1 MTDKRRRWLTRGAGI
16 VALLVVIW
24 VVGAAANEVWMD
36 LVDQSLIAAMGAVAL
51 DLVLGHTGMAS
62 IGNAAFMAV
71 GALCTA
77 ELALYAHV
85 PLLLACLGG
94 GLGAALVGAVVA
106 IPALRIRGLYLAAS
120 TLAVQFIVVWIMEQS
135 ENAQLGVSGAGY
147 LLPIMNVFG
156 YTMATPAQWYPMLIV
171 IVVVIMLLVRALLL
185 SKPGRAWHAIRE
197 NESVARLSGLSVRN
211 YKIGV
216 SAISAF
222 LIGIGG
228 SLLACYIGTVDY
240 NTYTLSLAITA
251 LSMVIV
257 GGMGT
262 IYGALIGA
270 FVMTVIGHLIQS
282 AASSLNLNT
291 GNTAVW
297 SSLAQAAIIGLVIV
311 VVIMIEPGGLVRMAE
326 NCWKYLGPKLQWFSR
341 RDGQLL
347 PQGADGGIAEIPA
360 KPVKERL

>member
-1 MTDKRRRWLTRGAGI
+1 
-16 VALLVVIW
+16 
-24 VVGAAANEVWMD
+24 MD
-36 LVDQSLIAAMGAVAL
+36 LIDQSLIAAIGAVAL

-94 GLGAALVGAVVA
+94 GLGAAFVGTIVA

-120 TLAVQFIVVWIMEQS
+120 TLAVQFIFVWIMEQS
-135 ENAQLGVSGAGY
+135 ESAQLGVSGAGY
-147 LLPIMNVFG
+147 LLPLMKVFG
-156 YTMATPAQWYPMLIV
+156 QTLATPSDWYPMLV
-171 IVVVIMLLVRALLL
+171 ILVLIMMLLVRALLM

-197 NESVARLSGLSVRN
+197 NESIARLSGLSVRN
-211 YKIGV
+211 YKLGV

-222 LIGIGG
+222 LIGICG
-228 SLLACYIGTVDY
+228 SLLACYIGTIDY
-240 NTYTLSLAITA
+240 TTYTLSLAITA

-262 IYGALIGA
+262 IYGPLIGA
-270 FVMTVIGHLIQS
+270 LVMTFLGHLIQS
-282 AASSLNLNT
+282 GISSFGFNA
-291 GNTAVW
+291 GNAAVW

-311 VVIMIEPGGLVRMAE
+311 VIIMIEPGGIVQLAENGRKFAAARLPWLVRRDDQPLPESAVNGIPGILAE
-326 NCWKYLGPKLQWFSR
+326 SV
-341 RDGQLL
+341 
-347 PQGADGGIAEIPA
+347 E
-360 KPVKERL
+360 ERL